1 MSGSHISIPPVPPI
15 PPQSSSM
22 SDVAQYLI
30 QERAKSIPIA
40 PYEPHQ
46 SLRIWLKNVTQQAI
60 VHGITGIDI
69 CAPHLTKYMP
79 LVMQQWIPTFAPTI
93 IIKWLLLTESLLHRF
108 GLPEEEDN
116 RRLLQQ
122 LKNCKQQ
129 PNESVCLHAAKWEH
143 LLNLISDT
151 YTQDT
156 QITYFI
162 QSLNQR
168 DTKLTLTSLV
178 AALNIT
184 NVSEVI
190 IQAINHEVRAKLLEE
205 PETIRSSQSDN
216 IYHSA
221 DPTPMDADYLAKTN
235 NNSSSRKR
243 QQQQLCAYDKQ
254 ATPICDYCYAKH
266 RAVDHNKKF
275 NNKHNKNN
283 GHIGHFATDLCKLP
297 RSTVY
302 INHKPTSLLWDTSAD
317 INGIQYELF
326 TTMNIG
332 LNKQESHNNSE
343 DSNVTLTYNN
353 KTVIIHLVTVDEAR
367 NIQAIDQ
374 AENRQTFT
382 DFVLEKFDGVIAKN
396 PDRPSVTHLIEFT
409 IDTGDSLPIY
419 TKPCIF
425 RPEIQTQIND
435 KLEAMVDSG
444 LLKVQF
450 SQWGSQVRPV
460 DKPDGSMRVCGNYI
474 AVNAVKLKYSQ
485 NLIWHKD
492 IFKYLSNKSTSLGHG
507 KWNLCFYGDAYG
519 NEKCTCCLP
528 VTDG

>member
-1 MSGSHISIPPVPPI
+1 M
-15 PPQSSSM
+15 
-22 SDVAQYLI
+22 
-30 QERAKSIPIA
+30 
-40 PYEPHQ
+40 
-46 SLRIWLKNVTQQAI
+46 
-60 VHGITGIDI
+60 
-69 CAPHLTKYMP
+69 
-79 LVMQQWIPTFAPTI
+79 
-93 IIKWLLLTESLLHRF
+93 
-108 GLPEEEDN
+108 PEEEDN

-221 DPTPMDADYLAKTN
+221 DPTPMDVDYLAKAN

-283 GHIGHFATDLCKLP
+283 GRIQEMESLPEPEEQLTSSFSVDISHFATDLCKLP

-302 INHKPTSLLWDTSAD
+302 INHKPTSLLWDTSGD

-332 LNKQESHNNSE
+332 LNKQESIRYRDVNS
-343 DSNVTLTYNN
+343 
-353 KTVIIHLVTVDEAR
+353 
-367 NIQAIDQ
+367 NI
-374 AENRQTFT
+374 
-382 DFVLEKFDGVIAKN
+382 
-396 PDRPSVTHLIEFT
+396 
-409 IDTGDSLPIY
+409 
-419 TKPCIF
+419 
-425 RPEIQTQIND
+425 
-435 KLEAMVDSG
+435 
-444 LLKVQF
+444 
-450 SQWGSQVRPV
+450 
-460 DKPDGSMRVCGNYI
+460 
-474 AVNAVKLKYSQ
+474 
-485 NLIWHKD
+485 
-492 IFKYLSNKSTSLGHG
+492 KSTCGTAIIPVLGS
-507 KWNLCFYGDAYG
+507 
-519 NEKCTCCLP
+519 TS
-528 VTDG
+528 